1 MRYFLQDFYDLR
13 IYFHFTSLY
22 LQAVLDQKVLPDES
36 CSFEMGLYN
45 EASLEQMHVPIVVQ
59 ILAQMDTPSV
69 EELQESRLGK
79 VLNKISK
86 KVDQFDES
94 TIQVAKE
101 TTERWKQQLQIQEK
115 QNPAVL
121 MPSQAQLSETPPIN
135 QKKKKS
141 VTFAEENKENDLN
154 SIANETALVSRAYY
168 CLSDKRVKFYSEK
181 DNSHRLTAFK
191 DQFFSLKQLGL
202 LYPSLFHFLRVED
215 FK

>member
-121 MPSQAQLSETPPIN
+121 MPAQA
-135 QKKKKS
+135 
-141 VTFAEENKENDLN
+141 
-154 SIANETALVSRAYY
+154 
-168 CLSDKRVKFYSEK
+168 
-181 DNSHRLTAFK
+181 
-191 DQFFSLKQLGL
+191 
-202 LYPSLFHFLRVED
+202 
-215 FK
+215 